1 MLSKAG
7 KFSENTVTAWSVVL
21 LLELY
26 LLRKWALSSRLQQL
40 KKNLK
45 FSKIFQFHFKLL
57 VK

>member
-21 LLELY
+21 VLELY

-40 KKNLK
+40 KKT
-45 FSKIFQFHFKLL
+45 
-57 VK
+57 